1 LTLVNN
7 RARKAAE
14 RLSEIGQMAEPHLP
28 GQFPELEPFLNW
40 ALATER
46 ERTANRQS
54 STMSEIRAFY
64 NAMVPRLE
72 EILNLLAKYSP
83 EDPPSEVQ
91 RLFLMT
97 LSLAEIAPAVEN
109 FGQPGV
115 IDGFDFARFIPA
127 QGQ

>member
-1 LTLVNN
+1 
-7 RARKAAE
+7 
-14 RLSEIGQMAEPHLP
+14 MAEPHLP

-46 ERTANRQS
+46 ERTASRQS
-54 STMSEIRAFY
+54 SAMSEIRAFY
-64 NAMVPRLE
+64 DAMVPRLE

>member
-1 LTLVNN
+1 MRNLIDQQIQ
-7 RARKAAE
+7 K
-14 RLSEIGQMAEPHLP
+14 
-28 GQFPELEPFLNW
+28 LEPFLNW

-46 ERTANRQS
+46 ERTACRQS
-54 STMSEIRAFY
+54 SSMSEIRAFY
-64 NAMVPRLE
+64 DAMVPRLE

-83 EDPPSEVQ
+83 ENPPSEVQ
-91 RLFLMT
+91 RLFVMT